1 MSDKWETVGKP
12 VASPRAGGKKVN
24 GTTKKAAA
32 KPMPRIEDILPPGSM
47 QVSLETFRTPTSTGY
62 IIVFST
68 FLTNPS
74 KPPLAL
80 YISEIYTY
88 GSIRCTVLGLGMDF
102 PKMDFCFP
110 PPSPTPPLS
119 LNLLTHWNKGAG
131 GTKVKGGWGG
141 NQKYKTVIEPL
152 IFLSLT
158 PSLAAALSPLAYSSC
173 SALGT
178 LASQSLHSIGQ

>member
-80 YISEIYTY
+80 HLGILYVYIY
-88 GSIRCTVLGLGMDF
+88 
-102 PKMDFCFP
+102 
-110 PPSPTPPLS
+110 
-119 LNLLTHWNKGAG
+119 
-131 GTKVKGGWGG
+131 
-141 NQKYKTVIEPL
+141 
-152 IFLSLT
+152 
-158 PSLAAALSPLAYSSC
+158 
-173 SALGT
+173 
-178 LASQSLHSIGQ
+178 

>member
-47 QVSLETFRTPTSTGY
+47 QVSLETFKTPTSMGY

-102 PKMDFCFP
+102 HKMDFCFP
-110 PPSPTPPLS
+110 PPSPPP
-119 LNLLTHWNKGAG
+119 
-131 GTKVKGGWGG
+131 V
-141 NQKYKTVIEPL
+141 P
-152 IFLSLT
+152 
-158 PSLAAALSPLAYSSC
+158 
-173 SALGT
+173 
-178 LASQSLHSIGQ
+178 